1 MSEEIKKIDW
11 SDEYLLGVPEID
23 QQHKKLVAI
32 ANELYDVV
40 LGSEG
45 DFRAK
50 MPVVLKN
57 LTDYTKYHF
66 STEEALQAKIGYIGL
81 DTHKAAHD
89 FFIKEIA
96 FQNQKLSSDN
106 RAGVL
111 SFYKYIVGWI
121 LNHIA
126 KADRLWANIMK

>member
-40 LGSEG
+40 LGSEA
-45 DFRAK
+45 DFKAK
-50 MPVVLKN
+50 MPVVLKT

-66 STEEALQAKIGYIGL
+66 STEEAL
-81 DTHKAAHD
+81 
-89 FFIKEIA
+89 
-96 FQNQKLSSDN
+96 
-106 RAGVL
+106 
-111 SFYKYIVGWI
+111 
-121 LNHIA
+121 
-126 KADRLWANIMK
+126 

>member
-1 MSEEIKKIDW
+1 MDEEIKKIQW

-40 LGSEG
+40 IGNEADLK
-45 DFRAK
+45 AK
-50 MPVVLKN
+50 MPEVLKK

-81 DTHKAAHD
+81 ATHKSAHD
-89 FFIKEIA
+89 FFIKEID
-96 FQNQKLSSDN
+96 FQNQKLSSEN
-106 RAGVL
+106 KSGVL
-111 SFYKYIVGWI
+111 SFYKYIVSWI

-126 KADRLWANIMK
+126 KADRLWANTIK